1 MFEHPTLR
9 LILIAFITGKSNLQP
24 LLEGLAQ
31 IYMMLSSQGFGRN
44 RTKGPVDNPYF
55 R

>member
-31 IYMMLSSQGFGRN
+31 IYMMLSSRN